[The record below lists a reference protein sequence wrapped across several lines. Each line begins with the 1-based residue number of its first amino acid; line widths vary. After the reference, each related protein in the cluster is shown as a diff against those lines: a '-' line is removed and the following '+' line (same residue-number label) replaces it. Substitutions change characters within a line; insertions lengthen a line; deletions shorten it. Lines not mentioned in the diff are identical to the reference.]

1 MRGKAKQRVSLILV
15 VTMVLGTALTGNTVF
30 AVGGGSAEPNQIKIN
45 ISKDS
50 EQTVEQNVTQTIHVA
65 AQGQCSQS
73 VCLNVYLKNED
84 GSVATDIDAVNLMTS
99 DQLTDKNTQ
108 KTINE
113 TLKDSVTLKDGT
125 KISPK
130 AEWKNDKDD
139 NETVTSKYLQITM
152 PADAIAIN
160 FDMQLQYRTD
170 EASYTKKVLVEA
182 KAFEEEQ
189 DITEAAKRAD
199 ESKENEAT
207 VVWEGQ
213 AVSQS
218 ESEAADED
226 ADGENN
232 INTVS
237 ETGLY
242 TLYFEQN
249 TIGDSVSAWDN
260 TTQISAYAFNSKDD
274 NTGIQQMYKVPESD
288 SKNIWKITFD
298 KKWTHVIFLTGNNWT
313 FPYNQTEDI
322 QINWSLNSPCYKL
335 TGEAASNEKKKVD
348 TPFEYKETLLDADGI
363 TVYYDATLSKL
374 SYEDNKKGIP
384 NPDSTIVYYY
394 ATNGTAVTTG
404 TMTKEVKKTDGHV
417 YNDVYKATLPKGYR
431 KIRFAANPVS
441 NANDASN
448 GEATAL
454 LNIPSVLTNPC
465 YYGDSSDNVIYDRG
479 NRGGYWEEAYT
490 VRDAETGK
498 GTTVVDVPEGR

>member
-15 VTMVLGTALTGNTVF
+15 VTMVLGTVLTGNTVF
-30 AVGGGSAEPNQIKIN
+30 AAGESSDEQDRIKIN

-50 EQTVEQNVTQTIHVA
+50 EQTVEQNVAQTIHVT

-84 GSVATDIDAVNLMTS
+84 GSAATDIDAVNLLTS
-99 DQLTDKNTQ
+99 NQLTDKNTQ
-108 KTINE
+108 KTIDE
-113 TLKDSVTLKDGT
+113 TLKDSVTLNNGT
-125 KISPK
+125 KASPT

-139 NETVTSKYLQITM
+139 KGTVTSKYLQITM
-152 PADAIAIN
+152 PTDATAIN

-199 ESKENEAT
+199 GSKENEAT

-237 ETGLY
+237 ETGVY

-260 TTQISAYAFNSKDD
+260 ATQISVYAFNSKDD
-274 NTGIQQMYKVPESD
+274 NAGIQQMYKVPGSD

-298 KKWTHVIFLTGNNWT
+298 KKWTHVIFLTGDDWT
-313 FPYNQTEDI
+313 RPYNQTEDI

-335 TGEAASNEKKKVD
+335 TGEAASDEK
-348 TPFEYKETLLDADGI
+348 
-363 TVYYDATLSKL
+363 
-374 SYEDNKKGIP
+374 
-384 NPDSTIVYYY
+384 
-394 ATNGTAVTTG
+394 
-404 TMTKEVKKTDGHV
+404 
-417 YNDVYKATLPKGYR
+417 R
-431 KIRFAANPVS
+431 K
-441 NANDASN
+441 
-448 GEATAL
+448 
-454 LNIPSVLTNPC
+454 
-465 YYGDSSDNVIYDRG
+465 
-479 NRGGYWEEAYT
+479 
-490 VRDAETGK
+490 
-498 GTTVVDVPEGR
+498 